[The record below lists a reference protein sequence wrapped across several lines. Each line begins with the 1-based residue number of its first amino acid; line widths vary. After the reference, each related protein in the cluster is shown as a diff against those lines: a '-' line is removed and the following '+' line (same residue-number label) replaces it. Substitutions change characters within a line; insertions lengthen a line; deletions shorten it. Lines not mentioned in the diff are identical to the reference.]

1 MPGAQSASACGA
13 FHTEVLQSTE
23 REDISNPEA
32 PASRSLTSEFG
43 LPVAG
48 ASPRRK
54 NQSEPTSTSPEKSGR
69 TGTSPEQTG
78 VEDTQLARGMSYGLP
93 TLRFQ
98 RRSES
103 SEHSV
108 QRHCETLDVVPSV
121 GEPGR
126 SVRRTE
132 APRFS
137 EGRVHMCYVQ
147 AGVSQNRSFAT
158 SGSTPDGTR
167 DLVVST
173 KLCAANPSAP
183 AASVPESICRCE
195 GRSGPYHDR
204 IGRHWLDRP
213 PGRRVLQAA
222 LMAHDRPCRRVG
234 PYGSLPLPETTVSAK
249 LERGRLC
256 GD

>member
-103 SEHSV
+103 SENSV

-121 GEPGR
+121 GEPRR

-137 EGRVHMCYVQ
+137 EGRVHLNLL
-147 AGVSQNRSFAT
+147 ARRSQFVLALSQHHSLMR
-158 SGSTPDGTR
+158 PLR
-167 DLVVST
+167 EST
-173 KLCAANPSAP
+173 KGRAGPWSAP
-183 AASVPESICRCE
+183 CAR
-195 GRSGPYHDR
+195 
-204 IGRHWLDRP
+204 
-213 PGRRVLQAA
+213 
-222 LMAHDRPCRRVG
+222 
-234 PYGSLPLPETTVSAK
+234 
-249 LERGRLC
+249 
-256 GD
+256 